1 MANSDSSVLQ
11 ETILKAM
18 DAVVTQRN
26 NELKLDKTITGIIKR
41 NVGVRNSRPLYE
53 VEYEGGRLIATAQ
66 NSIDSYIPNTSVY
79 VLVPQGNFSNEKIII
94 GRASTIN
101 TDRSSS
107 VVAAAVNSYSI
118 IGANLI
124 GSTSSEKVKNIKY
137 GLHSFHDHLTENE
150 NHPSDHRFQVLYDAN
165 SATNLIE
172 FSDDRLNIYK
182 DQTTALMLKA
192 DFLTNL
198 DIEQR
203 RQSNAR
209 YGLIFNFSFD
219 NLNKGFGE
227 TNGEIF
233 ENLAP
238 IVEGKVIEY
247 QNFGNESQEITIVDK
262 TLADYHEDICG
273 SDFSDSVLDM
283 YIEYIQTLYNDFL
296 INKKKLNTDLI
307 SNLVSAY
314 LNLLNDLKAIELQSM
329 RQIEYEN
336 W

>member
-11 ETILKAM
+11 ETILRAM

-26 NELKLDKTITGIIKR
+26 NELKLDKTITAIIKK
-41 NVGVRNSRPLYE
+41 NVGVRNNRAIYE
-53 VEYEGGRLIATAQ
+53 VEYEGGRLVATAQ
-66 NSIDSYIPNTSVY
+66 NSTDSYIPNTSVY

-94 GRASTIN
+94 GRASTIS

-107 VVAAAVNSYSI
+107 VVAAAANSYSI

-124 GSTSSEKVKNIKY
+124 ESTSDEKIKNIEY
-137 GLHSFHDHLTENE
+137 GLHSFHDHVTESFG
-150 NHPSDHRFQVLYDAN
+150 HPSDHRFQVLYDIN
-165 SATNLIE
+165 SGTNRIK
-172 FSDDRLNIYK
+172 FNDNRLNIYK

-192 DFLTNL
+192 DFQTNL

-209 YGLIFNFSFD
+209 YGLLFNFSFD

-247 QNFGNESQEITIVDK
+247 RTIGGQQEFETVDK
-262 TLADYHEDICG
+262 TLADYHAEISE
-273 SDFSDSVLDM
+273 SDFSNSILDM
-283 YIEYIQTLYNDFL
+283 YIEYIQTLYNNFL

-307 SNLVSAY
+307 SNLVTAY
-314 LNLLNDLKAIELQSM
+314 LNLLNELKDIQTDIRKAQ
-329 RQIEYEN
+329 YEN
-336 W
+336 